1 MNRAKPSASFQPLHG
16 DTVGEL
22 DATIARFERRLR
34 RAARLLAVG
43 DVDMSEDFYQIAIA
57 ELWELDP
64 ARFDRGE
71 DGYLWQ
77 AMVKRMLM
85 ARRDDET
92 GDPTRPPLALR
103 FP

>member
-1 MNRAKPSASFQPLHG
+1 MNPAQTRPAFQPLRG

-22 DATIARFERRLR
+22 KNAIARFDRRLR
-34 RAARLLAVG
+34 YAARVIAAW
-43 DVDMSEDFYQIAIA
+43 DVDLAEDYYQLAIT

-64 ARFDRGE
+64 ARFDPDD

-77 AMVKRMLM
+77 AMVNRMLK
-85 ARRDDET
+85 ARRDGGR
-92 GDPTRPPLALR
+92 GDPSRQPVFLR

>member
-1 MNRAKPSASFQPLHG
+1 MNRSKITASFQPLRG
-16 DTVGEL
+16 STVGALEL
-22 DATIARFERRLR
+22 AIARFERRLR
-34 RAARLLAVG
+34 HAARVVAAG
-43 DVDMSEDFYQIAIA
+43 DRDVAEDFYQAAID

-64 ARFDRGE
+64 ARFDTDD

-77 AMVKRMLM
+77 AMMNRMLKS
-85 ARRDDET
+85 RRGGE